1 MKKMKKVLID
11 IYHLPQFNF
20 FKNAILSFRPEEVDI
35 YCVNRGKLFP
45 VMQHELP
52 GYRITCLGDYKH
64 NKGMFSMVFRIIV
77 PRIISLFR
85 LIGRKRHKFILTAN
99 YQANFIG
106 RLKGIPNIAFNDD
119 PRRFVFP
126 FLKFS
131 ADEVYLPP
139 FGPGYEGVKI
149 FNALKEWAYLSP
161 AYFTADEQALA
172 PYGLKPKQYIFI
184 REVSTKTSNYL
195 SQQEDIIL
203 SVARDF
209 PKAWPVVLSLENKE
223 NKQRYPRE
231 WLILEEPVSDIH
243 SLMYFSHTV
252 ISSGDSMA
260 REGAML
266 GVRSIY
272 AGNRYMPTNEILIQK
287 GMLLK
292 VEPEE
297 IVPTVRKM
305 VAGELS
311 FQEQEAFR
319 KQLFE
324 EWDDVTKLIL
334 SKVEQS
340 TN

>member
-1 MKKMKKVLID
+1 MKKVLID

-20 FKNAILSFRPEEVDI
+20 FKNAILNFSPEEVDVF
-35 YCVNRGKLFP
+35 CVNRGKLFP

-77 PRIISLFR
+77 PRILSLFR
-85 LIGRKRHKFILTAN
+85 LIGRKKYKFILTAN

-139 FGPGYEGVKI
+139 FGPKYQGVKI

-161 AYFTADEQALA
+161 VYFSPDEQALA
-172 PYGLKPKQYIFI
+172 PYGLKPGEYIFI

-195 SQQEDIIL
+195 SQQEDIVL
-203 SVARDF
+203 SIAGSF
-209 PKAWPVVLSLENKE
+209 PKGWKVVLSLENKE
-223 NKQRYPRE
+223 NAQRYPEE
-231 WLILEEPVSDIH
+231 WMILEEPVSDIH
-243 SLMYFSHTV
+243 SLMYYSRAV

-266 GVRSIY
+266 GVPSIY
-272 AGNRYMPTNEILIQK
+272 AGNRYMPANEILIQK

-292 VEPEE
+292 LNPEE
-297 IVPTVRKM
+297 VVITVKEIM
-305 VAGELS
+305 AGTLS

-319 KQLFE
+319 KLLFE

-334 SKVEQS
+334 TKVEQS
-340 TN
+340 TI